1 VLADVLAQ
9 RLILDPVM
17 DKNVH
22 PLRDGQFSHGLGES
36 RLIAQGQVVSE
47 QGKVNVRSRRKGPHG
62 AGAEEHNP
70 FDFRIGRKRFN
81 DGPPIFRFESVGHE
95 WRFLCSRS

>member
-1 VLADVLAQ
+1 VLADVVAQ
-9 RLILDPVM
+9 CLILDAMM
-17 DKNVH
+17 DKNVN
-22 PLRDGQFSHGLGES
+22 PLGDGQFRHGLGES

-47 QGKVNVRSRRKGPHG
+47 QGKVNVRSRRKGSHG
-62 AGAEEHNP
+62 AGAEKHNP

-81 DGPPIFRFESVGHE
+81 DCTPIFRFESVGHE